1 MLALITLAVVAQL
14 PDDALVETTTHDTCS
29 LSNTTASC
37 FVGGCASTTC
47 VVPEPRCASGHQH
60 TLRMV
65 TLTVGG
71 CTAHTWTWRCAA
83 TTTTATTTPTT
94 TATTTPTTTAT
105 TTTATTTPTT
115 TATTTPTTTIKAVL
129 ETNNDSKNR
138 LATHWIVVIV
148 VGGIV
153 LLSCIFYAGVSKSN
167 APRKT
172 HAMP

>member
-94 TATTTPTTTAT
+94 TATTTPTTT
-105 TTTATTTPTT
+105 
-115 TATTTPTTTIKAVL
+115 IKAVL